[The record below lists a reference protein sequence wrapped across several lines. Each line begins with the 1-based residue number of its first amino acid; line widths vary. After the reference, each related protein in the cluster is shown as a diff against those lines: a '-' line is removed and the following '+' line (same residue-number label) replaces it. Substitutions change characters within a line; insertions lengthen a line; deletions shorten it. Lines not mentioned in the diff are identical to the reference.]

1 MMKNSLNCPKFKI
14 EANKFVVF
22 KIQLLGESKSEIKT
36 TLIMN
41 LNTVKPFSM
50 FVFSTFLIL

>member
-22 KIQLLGESKSEIKT
+22 KIQLLQKKA
-36 TLIMN
+36 N
-41 LNTVKPFSM
+41 
-50 FVFSTFLIL
+50 FVGHKIRS